1 MSLKT
6 ETGKAMKN
14 NAAEAEAELDITCGL
29 WTCRLSR
36 APDQKKRTS
45 EAIFN
50 HTKSLKCT

>member
-36 APDQKKRTS
+36 APDQKKKDIRS
-45 EAIFN
+45 DFQ
-50 HTKSLKCT
+50 SY

>member
-36 APDQKKRTS
+36 APDQKKKGHQKRFS
-45 EAIFN
+45 IIL
-50 HTKSLKCT
+50 SP